1 MMGLEIIL
9 EIAIPFD
16 ILEELLVC
24 KISEN
29 WHFLH
34 LFKLIIFTFTIVGL
48 EFHTPSKMD
57 FQCIF
62 LFSVFL
68 SAQVDDLIF

>member
-1 MMGLEIIL
+1 MEKSFSPIVSKNLSGAPLKGHQLRPLYMMGLEIIL

-29 WHFLH
+29 
-34 LFKLIIFTFTIVGL
+34 
-48 EFHTPSKMD
+48 
-57 FQCIF
+57 
-62 LFSVFL
+62 
-68 SAQVDDLIF
+68 